1 VTSSDATD
9 GGDES
14 GVGSDAPADNPYVR
28 APDTEFEPVE
38 ALDEAAA
45 REQAELLRA
54 AIEFHDYRYYVDH
67 DPVISDRA
75 YDRLF
80 QRLLDLEDA
89 FDLDAEGSPSNRV
102 GGEPVDAFETVEHVA
117 PMLSIDHTDTAEGVR
132 EFDERVRREVGDVEY
147 VLDPKFDGVSLEV
160 VYEDGELERATTRG
174 DGEAGDDVTR
184 NARTINALPQRLRGD
199 PPGFLAVRGEVYMP
213 REAFTEYN
221 TERVERG
228 DDPFANPRNA
238 TAGTIRQQDP
248 SVVAERPLSIF
259 FFDVLESSDPWATHS
274 AALSSFRDLG
284 LPVCERVETGADVTD
299 AIRYRDDLLEARD
312 DLDYEID
319 GVVIKVDET
328 AAREELGATARAP
341 RWAKAYKF
349 PARDEETPV
358 ANVTV
363 QVGRTGRLTPVALLE
378 PVDVGGVTVSR
389 ASLHNFDEVE
399 ALGVGVGDVVRVQRA
414 GDVIPYVESVVESN
428 SDGPY
433 ELPDA
438 CPVCESPVEREGP
451 IAYCTGGLGCP
462 AQLRRSVEYYGSEK
476 GLDVEGLGEETVSQL
491 VDADLV
497 TDGVADLYE
506 IAEDDLREL
515 EGWGETSAAKLLA
528 ELDATREPELA
539 DFVAA
544 LGIQEV
550 GPELAGRLARHFE
563 TVDALRDAAERG
575 DVEALTAV
583 DGVGEA
589 VATQVVDFFA
599 SDANAAVL
607 DDLLVEVDPQPAE
620 GVAGDELDGVTFVF
634 TGSLSASRSAFEDV
648 VESHGGSATGSVSGN
663 TDYLVVGDNPGASK
677 TSDADDEG
685 VPTVDEPELRELL
698 AEHGVDEWPGE

>member
-1 VTSSDATD
+1 
-9 GGDES
+9 
-14 GVGSDAPADNPYVR
+14 
-28 APDTEFEPVE
+28 
-38 ALDEAAA
+38 
-45 REQAELLRA
+45 
-54 AIEFHDYRYYVDH
+54 
-67 DPVISDRA
+67 
-75 YDRLF
+75 
-80 QRLLDLEDA
+80 
-89 FDLDAEGSPSNRV
+89 
-102 GGEPVDAFETVEHVA
+102 
-117 PMLSIDHTDTAEGVR
+117 
-132 EFDERVRREVGDVEY
+132 
-147 VLDPKFDGVSLEV
+147 
-160 VYEDGELERATTRG
+160 
-174 DGEAGDDVTR
+174 
-184 NARTINALPQRLRGD
+184 
-199 PPGFLAVRGEVYMP
+199 
-213 REAFTEYN
+213 
-221 TERVERG
+221 
-228 DDPFANPRNA
+228 
-238 TAGTIRQQDP
+238 
-248 SVVAERPLSIF
+248 
-259 FFDVLESSDPWATHS
+259 
-274 AALSSFRDLG
+274 
-284 LPVCERVETGADVTD
+284 
-299 AIRYRDDLLEARD
+299 
-312 DLDYEID
+312 
-319 GVVIKVDET
+319 
-328 AAREELGATARAP
+328 
-341 RWAKAYKF
+341 
-349 PARDEETPV
+349 
-358 ANVTV
+358 
-363 QVGRTGRLTPVALLE
+363 
-378 PVDVGGVTVSR
+378 
-389 ASLHNFDEVE
+389 
-399 ALGVGVGDVVRVQRA
+399 
-414 GDVIPYVESVVESN
+414 
-428 SDGPY
+428 
-433 ELPDA
+433 
-438 CPVCESPVEREGP
+438 
-451 IAYCTGGLGCP
+451 
-462 AQLRRSVEYYGSEK
+462 VEYYGSEK